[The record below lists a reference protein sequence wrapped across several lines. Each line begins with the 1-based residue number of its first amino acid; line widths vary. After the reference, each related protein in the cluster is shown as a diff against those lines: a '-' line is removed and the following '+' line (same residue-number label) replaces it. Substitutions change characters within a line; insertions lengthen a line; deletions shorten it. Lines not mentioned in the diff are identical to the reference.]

1 MDGGRRL
8 LRSVNG
14 LETALAASR
23 PVFAAALAQ
32 RGYAGATAE
41 RNIFRMKP
49 ALRSRPRHR
58 QGDNWKRSL
67 VEFLRLPGLGFALGL
82 MFFAVV
88 GFFGA
93 RVGGE
98 YDAFV
103 RENGHPRDL
112 VARAM
117 GFGLDSVTIAG
128 QSELSQKQ
136 ILDMAGVSARQSL
149 LFLDADEIRRK
160 LMAVPLVKN
169 VNVRK
174 LFPGRLAIEVVER
187 QPFGLWQ
194 VDGVVHIVATDGA
207 PIDVFQNEK
216 FAGLPFVVGEGANLR
231 IEEFMGVLAAAG
243 DLRSKIRAGILVSNR
258 RWTLKMNNGVEVLLP
273 EADPNAA
280 VALLARLEAERGVLE
295 KDVVSLDLRVAGKLH
310 ARLTEEAA
318 AAREAAKAARGAK
331 GAHI

>member
-23 PVFAAALAQ
+23 PVFAVALAQ
-32 RGYAGATAE
+32 RGYAGVAAE
-41 RNIFRMKP
+41 RKAFRLKS
-49 ALRSRPRHR
+49 AFRSRPRHR

-82 MFFAVV
+82 LFFAAV
-88 GFFGA
+88 GLFGA
-93 RVGGE
+93 KIGGE

-103 RENGHPRDL
+103 RENGQPRDL
-112 VARAM
+112 IAKAL

-136 ILDMAGVSARQSL
+136 ILDTAGVSARQSL

-160 LMAVPLVKN
+160 LLAMPLVKN
-169 VNVRK
+169 VSVRK
-174 LFPGRLAIEVVER
+174 LFPGRLTIEVVER

-194 VDGVVHIVATDGA
+194 KDGVVHIVATDGA
-207 PIDVFQNEK
+207 PIDVFQDEK

-231 IEEFMGVLAAAG
+231 IDEFMGLLAAAG
-243 DLRSKIRAGILVSNR
+243 DLRLRIRAGMLVSNR
-258 RWTLKMNNGVEVLLP
+258 RWTLKMTNGVEVLLP
-273 EADPNAA
+273 GADPSAA
-280 VALLARLEAERGVLE
+280 VALLARLEAEKGILE
-295 KDVVSLDLRVAGKLH
+295 KDVVSLDLRVAGKLYV
-310 ARLTEEAA
+310 RLTEEAA
-318 AAREAAKAARGAK
+318 AAREAAKAAHGPRGA
-331 GAHI
+331 HT